1 MAQNPDSPV
10 KSNQSL
16 PASTPG
22 LDPSPQEQEK
32 ERLRRFPII
41 PSTPEAEDGI
51 ESGVLLSDQIKR
63 LINKYKMIDP
73 FREDNLKAASYEL
86 SVGGKYGRAGKTYAL
101 DSNSKLTIE
110 PFDVVIIQTRE
121 TLNLPPFLIARW
133 NIRIKWAYLGLLWV
147 GAPQVDPGFKGLLA
161 CPLYNLS
168 SQPVTLSY
176 GDPVAAM
183 DFVTTTKVTPNSKP
197 YPWDTRT
204 RIVFEDYE
212 KDGLESALMT
222 KAARQL
228 KEMEKLAKE
237 HSSRLDDLRESLTE
251 THHAV
256 ETNLQGVQQHF
267 SNTSDQLKKQAEDHA
282 RSIQTRLD
290 SYTSTTFTVIA
301 FLFAAL
307 GLALTKSPEFS
318 LWSTSAPLAAIA
330 LWFALRAFYLTRAGG
345 TGKQI
350 ARFWFEI
357 ISGLALALAFLAF
370 QFLSINRHYAEW
382 TAARDSAAEAKRAVE
397 DLRTETSISKEM
409 QQRVDSLQSQ
419 LDVIRNQLTKYPPTT
434 PKPATPPK

>member
-1 MAQNPDSPV
+1 
-10 KSNQSL
+10 
-16 PASTPG
+16 
-22 LDPSPQEQEK
+22 
-32 ERLRRFPII
+32 
-41 PSTPEAEDGI
+41 
-51 ESGVLLSDQIKR
+51 LLSDQIKR
-63 LINKYKMIDP
+63 LIIKYKMIDP

-86 SVGGKYGRAGKTYAL
+86 SVGGKFGRAGKTYPL
-101 DSNSKLTIE
+101 ELNGQLTIE

-133 NIRIKWAYLGLLWV
+133 NIRIKWAYQGLLWV

-168 SQPVTLSY
+168 SKPVTLSY

-183 DFVTTTKVTPNSKP
+183 DFVTTTRVTADSKP

-212 KDGLESALMT
+212 KDGLESALFT

-228 KEMEKLAKE
+228 KEMGALTHE
-237 HSSRLDDLRESLTE
+237 HSSRLDNLRESLTE
-251 THHAV
+251 TQHAV
-256 ETNLQGVQQHF
+256 ETNLHGVQQHF
-267 SNTSDQLKKQAEDHA
+267 SNTSDELKKQAEDHA

-307 GLALTKSPEFS
+307 GLALTKSPELS

-345 TGKQI
+345 VVGRQI

-357 ISGLALALAFLAF
+357 ISGLLLALTFLAF
-370 QFLSINRHYAEW
+370 QFLSINHHYAEW
-382 TAARDSAAEAKRAVE
+382 TTARDSAVEAKRAVE
-397 DLRTETSISKEM
+397 DLRTQTSVSKDL
-409 QQRVDSLQSQ
+409 QQRIESLQLQ
-419 LDVIRNQLTKYPPTT
+419 LDAIRTQLSKAPGESA
-434 PKPATPPK
+434 KIECRQNR

>member
-1 MAQNPDSPV
+1 MAPNPESPV
-10 KSNQSL
+10 KSNEGL

-22 LDPSPQEQEK
+22 LDPSSQEQEK

-63 LINKYKMIDP
+63 LIDRYKMIDP
-73 FREDNLKAASYEL
+73 FREGNLKAASYEL
-86 SVGGKYGRAGKTYAL
+86 SVGGKYGRAGKTYTLEA
-101 DSNSKLTIE
+101 NGKLTIE

-183 DFVTTTKVTPNSKP
+183 DFVTTTKVTADSKP

-222 KAARQL
+222 KTARQL
-228 KEMEKLAKE
+228 IEMEKLTKE
-237 HSSRLDDLRESLTE
+237 HSSRLDDLRESITE
-251 THHAV
+251 TQHAV
-256 ETNLQGVQQHF
+256 ETNLDGVQQHF
-267 SNTSDQLKKQAEDHA
+267 NNTSGELKKQAEDHA

-290 SYTSTTFTVIA
+290 SYTATTFTVIA

-307 GLALTKSPEFS
+307 GLALTKSPDFS

-345 TGKQI
+345 AGGQI
-350 ARFWFEI
+350 PRFWFEI
-357 ISGLALALAFLAF
+357 VSGLALALAFLAF

-382 TAARDSAAEAKRAVE
+382 TAVRDSAVEAKRAVE
-397 DLRTETSISKEM
+397 DLRTQTAASKEM
-409 QQRVDSLQSQ
+409 RQHIDSVQLQI
-419 LDVIRNQLTKYPPTT
+419 DVIRDQLAKYQPSP
-434 PKPATPPK
+434 PKPTNAPK